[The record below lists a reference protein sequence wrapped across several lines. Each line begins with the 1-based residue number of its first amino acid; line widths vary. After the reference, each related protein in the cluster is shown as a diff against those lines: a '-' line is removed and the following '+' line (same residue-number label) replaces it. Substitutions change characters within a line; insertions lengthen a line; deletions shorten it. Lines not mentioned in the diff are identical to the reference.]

1 MFSVVRLPLKG
12 LWKGLVFEGFVQ
24 NVLRRAVRIGVPQ
37 TIIDSTLHIDI
48 HSIYIYT
55 YTHVYIY
62 IPMYMQTHAHTSLSL
77 YLSLSLSWF
86 SVRFVRACWF
96 VMLSCVAPK
105 FNQAVCSLVIG
116 FLTFEYVTRHGCSLT
131 WDEQGIR
138 MDNPFPAVDDT
149 ARH

>member
-62 IPMYMQTHAHTSLSL
+62 TDVHADTRTHIFV
-77 YLSLSLSWF
+77 SLSLSF
-86 SVRFVRACWF
+86 SVLVQC
-96 VMLSCVAPK
+96 K
-105 FNQAVCSLVIG
+105 VCSCLLVCDVV
-116 FLTFEYVTRHGCSLT
+116 LCCPKV
-131 WDEQGIR
+131 
-138 MDNPFPAVDDT
+138 
-149 ARH
+149 

>member
-12 LWKGLVFEGFVQ
+12 LWKGLVFEGFFQ

-62 IPMYMQTHAHTSLSL
+62 IYTDVHADTHTHTYLCLSISLFL
-77 YLSLSLSWF
+77 CLG
-86 SVRFVRACWF
+86 SV
-96 VMLSCVAPK
+96 
-105 FNQAVCSLVIG
+105 
-116 FLTFEYVTRHGCSLT
+116 
-131 WDEQGIR
+131 
-138 MDNPFPAVDDT
+138 
-149 ARH
+149 

>member
-62 IPMYMQTHAHTSLSL
+62 TDVHADTHTHLCLSISLFL
-77 YLSLSLSWF
+77 CLG
-86 SVRFVRACWF
+86 SV
-96 VMLSCVAPK
+96 
-105 FNQAVCSLVIG
+105 
-116 FLTFEYVTRHGCSLT
+116 
-131 WDEQGIR
+131 
-138 MDNPFPAVDDT
+138 
-149 ARH
+149 